1 MRLKMST
8 LVLALKIMVTFV
20 FVAAAVLKF
29 TRKNAPE
36 LERWGYSRQFMYA
49 IGVAEI
55 ASVALLWWPGLQF
68 VGAVL
73 MALVLLGALA
83 TLVRHHESASH
94 IALPALTLAAVLA
107 ILVLSYTAGGPL
119 IAGAV
124 GYDFPNGNIQREAPW
139 LSRTA
144 AQAHL

>member
-1 MRLKMST
+1 MQRYDLLDDTDISDINERLKMST
-8 LVLALKIMVTFV
+8 VLLALKIMVTFV
-20 FVAAAVLKF
+20 FVAAAVMKF
-29 TRKNAPE
+29 TRKNVPE
-36 LERWGYSRQFMYA
+36 LERWGYPRQFMYA

-68 VGAVL
+68 VGGVL

-107 ILVLSYTAGGPL
+107 ILVLSYTAGEPS
-119 IAGAV
+119 IAGAIGIV
-124 GYDFPNGNIQREAPW
+124 PAAFP
-139 LSRTA
+139 
-144 AQAHL
+144 

>member
-8 LVLALKIMVTFV
+8 LLLALKIVVTLV

-29 TRKNAPE
+29 TGKNAPE
-36 LERWGYSRQFMYA
+36 WERWGYSRQFMYA
-49 IGVAEI
+49 TGVAEI
-55 ASVALLWWPGLQF
+55 ASVALLWWPGLQL
-68 VGAVL
+68 VGALL
-73 MALVLLGALA
+73 MALVLLGALT

-107 ILVLSYTAGGPL
+107 ILFLSYTAGGPS

-124 GYDFPNGNIQREAPW
+124 GIVP
-139 LSRTA
+139 A
-144 AQAHL
+144 AFLQAQK

>member
-1 MRLKMST
+1 MST
-8 LVLALKIMVTFV
+8 LLLVLKIMVTLV

-29 TRKNAPE
+29 TGKNAPDW
-36 LERWGYSRQFMYA
+36 ERWGFPRQAMYA
-49 IGVAEI
+49 TGVAEI
-55 ASVALLWWPGLQF
+55 VGLVLLWWPGLQF
-68 VGAVL
+68 LGAVL

-107 ILVLSYTAGGPL
+107 ILFLSYTAGQTS

-124 GYDFPNGNIQREAPW
+124 GIVP
-139 LSRTA
+139 A
-144 AQAHL
+144 AFLQAQK

>member
-1 MRLKMST
+1 MNERLKMST
-8 LVLALKIMVTFV
+8 LLLALKIFVSFV

-29 TRKNAPE
+29 TGKNVPDW
-36 LERWGYSRQFMYA
+36 ERWGFPRQAMYA
-49 IGVAEI
+49 TGVAEI
-55 ASVALLWWPGLQF
+55 ASLVLLWWPGLQF

-94 IALPALTLAAVLA
+94 IALPAITLAAVLA
-107 ILVLSYTAGGPL
+107 ILFLSYSAGGPS

-124 GYDFPNGNIQREAPW
+124 GIVQ
-139 LSRTA
+139 A
-144 AQAHL
+144 AFLQAQK